1 MAPIYRFPP
10 TQGPVSRFLSLVVL
24 LLIFSLAFVVGTFVF
39 LAVLCLIAVLLV
51 VFYLRFWSLRRKLAR
66 DRSARPAQEG
76 VTLEGEY
83 TISKVENPRHD
94 DRD

>member
-1 MAPIYRFPP
+1 MSPIYRFPS
-10 TQGPVSRFLSLVVL
+10 TQGPVSRFLSVVL

-39 LAVLCLIAVLLV
+39 LAVLGLIAVLLV
-51 VFYLRFWSLRRKLAR
+51 VFYLRFWLLRRR
-66 DRSARPAQEG
+66 FAQAHSPRGSSGG

-83 TISKVENPRHD
+83 TVSKLEEHHRD